1 MRGRAAVALACTA
14 MLVAGACS
22 PAPPPSEP
30 VPALLEALEKAV
42 EGRDAEAVLAC
53 LAANFRGKAG
63 LERSTVQPELE
74 RYFRIYD
81 DVRVERSPPEITP
94 DGQAL
99 RVRLRAVFSAKS
111 KLPGV
116 SERLLG
122 VESTPFQFD
131 LRLEREGNAWR
142 ISQAEWDEARPQQ

>member
-1 MRGRAAVALACTA
+1 MRAARLVVMATLAL
-14 MLVAGACS
+14 GACR

-30 VPALLEALEKAV
+30 VPALLAALEQAV
-42 EGRDAEAVLAC
+42 EARDTDAVLAC

-63 LERSTVQPELE
+63 LERGMVQPELE

-81 DVRVERSPPEITP
+81 DVRVERSAPEITP
-94 DGQAL
+94 EGDAL
-99 RVRLRAVFSAKS
+99 RVRVRAVFSAKS

-142 ISQAEWDEARPQQ
+142 IAQADWDEAHPQP